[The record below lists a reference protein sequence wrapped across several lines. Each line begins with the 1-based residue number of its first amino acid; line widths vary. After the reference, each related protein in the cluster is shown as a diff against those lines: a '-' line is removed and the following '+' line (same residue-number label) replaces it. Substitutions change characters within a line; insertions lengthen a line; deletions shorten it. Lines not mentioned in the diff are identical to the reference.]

1 VRIECTALANG
12 ERAVSGVVL
21 VMEDSLVGAEQ
32 V

>member
-12 ERAVSGVVL
+12 EGTVTGAVL
-21 VMEDSLVGAEQ
+21 VMEDNLAGAEQ